1 MSDEHNVEMRD
12 TQERVTTSH
21 SHVDNAELVQ
31 DWVITGKSKEE
42 SELFTP
48 KPSHESSS
56 QSFYVGD
63 NRVDGSTQVVDDS
76 PYDGN

>member
-1 MSDEHNVEMRD
+1 MRD
-12 TQERVTTSH
+12 TQERVTTSNTH
-21 SHVDNAELVQ
+21 MGNAELVQ
-31 DWVITGKSKEE
+31 DWVVTGKSKEE
-42 SELFTP
+42 SELFTS

-63 NRVDGSTQVVDDS
+63 NRMDGSIQVVYDS